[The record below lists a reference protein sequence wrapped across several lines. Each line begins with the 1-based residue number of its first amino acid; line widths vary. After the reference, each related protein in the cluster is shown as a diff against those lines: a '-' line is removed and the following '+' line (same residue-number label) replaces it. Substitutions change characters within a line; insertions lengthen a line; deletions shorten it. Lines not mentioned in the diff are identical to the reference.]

1 MRCPALQLLKAGPIS
16 TQSVSV
22 LVLSPTRELAQQIQA
37 ETHKLLTFHN
47 NIMCQVSS
55 GGGGAAQQRKKNW
68 GRNGAE
74 GGKARWWWRRVG

>member
-1 MRCPALQLLKAGPIS
+1 M
-16 TQSVSV
+16 

-55 GGGGAAQQRKKNW
+55 GGGGLHNNVKKTGGGT
-68 GRNGAE
+68 GRRGVRP
-74 GGKARWWWRRVG
+74 GGGGGEWDKARLWGGV